1 MGSAETAGVEVLSR
15 TRLALAIRHV
25 NFEDCGSLADV
36 LARRDFT
43 LRYIE
48 AGRDSLA
55 EIDAQ
60 SADILIGLGGP
71 VSVYDPDRYPWIR
84 EELAVFERFL
94 ALNKPI
100 LGICLGAQML
110 ARALG
115 ARVYP
120 GPVKELGWKPLSLT
134 SAGRSSA
141 AASLDGTVT
150 SMLHWHGDTFDL
162 PSEADLLASTPDVT
176 NQIFQWRRTIGF
188 QCHPEIQ
195 AGAFESWLIGH
206 ACEIDATP
214 GVSVEQ
220 LRRDTSEL
228 APTLAVA
235 ARKTFD
241 SWLTQVRL

>member
-1 MGSAETAGVEVLSR
+1 MSR

-36 LARRDFT
+36 LAQRDFT
-43 LRYIE
+43 LRYIDV
-48 AGRDSLA
+48 GRDSLA
-55 EIDAQ
+55 DLDAN
-60 SADILIGLGGP
+60 SPDILVGLGGP

-100 LGICLGAQML
+100 LGVCLGAQML

-115 ARVYP
+115 TRVYP

-134 SAGRSSA
+134 PAGRSSA
-141 AASLDGTVT
+141 VAPLDGALT

-162 PSEADLLASTPDVT
+162 PSGADLLASTPEVT
-176 NQIFQWRRTIGF
+176 NQVFQWRQAIGF

-195 AGAFESWLIGH
+195 AGTFESWLIGH
-206 ACEIDATP
+206 ACEIDSTP
-214 GVSVEQ
+214 GASVEK
-220 LRRDTSEL
+220 LRRDTSKL
-228 APTLAVA
+228 APALTAA
-235 ARKTFD
+235 ARNTFD
-241 SWLTQVRL
+241 SWLTQVGL